1 MSRFQNIVLVEENM
15 DFKKMKFEELETL
28 SYTDIAYYLIKNNKK
43 TRTTGELFKEVAS
56 LLKMDDEE
64 RLELIGDFFTSLTI
78 DRRFILLSDKKWDLK
93 ENHNIVVNLDDE
105 EDDMDEDL
113 HLTIDDENIKTEE
126 EYDLDED
133 GVEDISEDAE
143 EEEELDGFQDI
154 ENLEIIE
161 EEKDLEE

>member
-1 MSRFQNIVLVEENM
+1 M

-28 SYTDIAYYLIKNNKK
+28 SYTDIAYFLIKNNKK

-133 GVEDISEDAE
+133 GVEDISEDADE
-143 EEEELDGFQDI
+143 EDELDGFQDI
-154 ENLEIIE
+154 ENLEIID

>member
-1 MSRFQNIVLVEENM
+1 M

-133 GVEDISEDAE
+133 GVEDISEDAD

>member
-1 MSRFQNIVLVEENM
+1 M

-43 TRTTGELFKEVAS
+43 TKTTGELFKEVAS

-113 HLTIDDENIKTEE
+113 HLTIDDKNIKTEE

-143 EEEELDGFQDI
+143 EELDGFQDI

-161 EEKDLEE
+161 EKKDLEE

>member
-1 MSRFQNIVLVEENM
+1 M
-15 DFKKMKFEELETL
+15 DFKKMQFEELETL

-43 TRTTGELFKEVAS
+43 TKTTGELFKEVAS
-56 LLKMDDEE
+56 LLKMDDGE

-93 ENHNIVVNLDDE
+93 ENHNIVANLDDE

-113 HLTIDDENIKTEE
+113 HLTIDDKNIKTEE

-143 EEEELDGFQDI
+143 EEELDGFQDI

>member
-1 MSRFQNIVLVEENM
+1 M

-64 RLELIGDFFTSLTI
+64 RLELVGDFFTSLTI

>member
-1 MSRFQNIVLVEENM
+1 M

-43 TRTTGELFKEVAS
+43 TKTTGELFKEVAS

-113 HLTIDDENIKTEE
+113 HLTIDYQNIKKEE

-143 EEEELDGFQDI
+143 EEELDGFQDI

-161 EEKDLEE
+161 EKKDLEE

>member
-64 RLELIGDFFTSLTI
+64 RLELVGDFFTSLTI

>member
-1 MSRFQNIVLVEENM
+1 M

-105 EDDMDEDL
+105 EDDMDEDV

-133 GVEDISEDAE
+133 GVEDISEDAD

>member
-1 MSRFQNIVLVEENM
+1 M

-113 HLTIDDENIKTEE
+113 HLTIDEKNIKTEE

-143 EEEELDGFQDI
+143 EELDGFQDI

>member
-1 MSRFQNIVLVEENM
+1 M

-43 TRTTGELFKEVAS
+43 TKTTGELFKEVAS

-113 HLTIDDENIKTEE
+113 HLTIDDKNTKTEE

-133 GVEDISEDAE
+133 GVEDISEDA

>member
-64 RLELIGDFFTSLTI
+64 RLELVGDFFTSLTI

-133 GVEDISEDAE
+133 GVEDISEDAD

>member
-1 MSRFQNIVLVEENM
+1 M

>member
-1 MSRFQNIVLVEENM
+1 M

-43 TRTTGELFKEVAS
+43 TKTTGELFKEVAS
-56 LLKMDDEE
+56 LLKMADEE

-113 HLTIDDENIKTEE
+113 HLTIDDKNIKTEE

-143 EEEELDGFQDI
+143 EELDGFQDI

-161 EEKDLEE
+161 EKKDLEE